1 MNSHA
6 HPKSCLLVGY
16 CGNGNIGSEVRMITI
31 IDDLRI
37 AYGDDVKLTVVSQN
51 RKKTLQII
59 SETET
64 LRVVEIPFQFP
75 LFFGWKVAGEIRRHD
90 ATLLIEGSTFKDN
103 WSSWLLY
110 AYLWTV
116 LAARMFRKTCI
127 AYAVD
132 VGDMSRLNQWLTKSA
147 CSKIDLMITRTE
159 IARQRL
165 LKMGITS
172 HVHAYT
178 DTAFSYFPDESN
190 AFAPTTI
197 PLAADEKATIVKK
210 KSETTRKKIGLAAVE
225 FYHWPV
231 KLKLFGPKKDCY
243 RWPYFFT
250 WTDERRAK
258 SRQLVETYVRF
269 VTDCVMQRKM
279 DVTLIAMEELDRGI
293 CEQVLAGLPTEVREH
308 VDTAFSGNVLPAQMV
323 PLLRRLDYLVTS
335 RYHACVLSM
344 AGSVPQMAICHDERL
359 ESIYE
364 ELGIDEDYLIDYR
377 DPHLESKLHETFAR
391 LVDNSDTMPR
401 TLRKRH
407 DEFFVPRCAANRTA
421 LVGLGHI
428 ETSHKAA

>member
-391 LVDNSDTMPR
+391 LVD
-401 TLRKRH
+401 
-407 DEFFVPRCAANRTA
+407 
-421 LVGLGHI
+421 
-428 ETSHKAA
+428 